1 MDTKQRVMAVGAVIG
16 AVLGAGVGYLLMTA
30 PSNLENGEEPDP
42 ITARELIGLT
52 GGAALVIRR
61 LDDLRRKL

>member
-52 GGAALVIRR
+52 GGAALVIRQ